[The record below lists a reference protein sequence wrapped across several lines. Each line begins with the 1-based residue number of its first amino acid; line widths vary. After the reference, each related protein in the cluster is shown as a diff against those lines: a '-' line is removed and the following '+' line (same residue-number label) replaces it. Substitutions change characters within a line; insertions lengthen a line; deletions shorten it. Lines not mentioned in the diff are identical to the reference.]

1 MLQEEHVV
9 WLLGWSLQ
17 AHVRFVWCAIAFSVV
32 ALHARRS
39 KILPCVVTTTRAG
52 DDVVD
57 CERGMRCAAIVA
69 AHAIATQDVFA

>member
-1 MLQEEHVV
+1 MV

-17 AHVRFVWCAIAFSVV
+17 AHVRFIWCAIAFSVV
-32 ALHARRS
+32 ALYARRS
-39 KILPCVVTTTRAG
+39 KILPRVVATTRAG

-69 AHAIATQDVFA
+69 SHAIATQDVFA